1 MLHNKLLIMD
11 QNQKQKFCY
20 VLRLFPEYFELDG
33 WTNEASKIVGRHFN
47 YLKKLTDEGNVIMA
61 GRTLNEPMTEEDF
74 GMVILETSTREEAQ
88 NIMNNDPAVIGRV
101 MHAKFYDFSLAL
113 LRK

>member
-1 MLHNKLLIMD
+1 MD
-11 QNQKQKFCY
+11 QYQKQKFCY
-20 VLRLFPEYFELDG
+20 VLRLFPEYIELDR
-33 WTNEASKIVGRHFN
+33 WTDETSKIVGRHFN

-74 GMVILETSTREEAQ
+74 GIVILETSTREGAQ
-88 NIMNNDPAVIGRV
+88 NIMDNDPAVVGRI
-101 MHAKFYDFSLAL
+101 MYAKFYDFSLVL